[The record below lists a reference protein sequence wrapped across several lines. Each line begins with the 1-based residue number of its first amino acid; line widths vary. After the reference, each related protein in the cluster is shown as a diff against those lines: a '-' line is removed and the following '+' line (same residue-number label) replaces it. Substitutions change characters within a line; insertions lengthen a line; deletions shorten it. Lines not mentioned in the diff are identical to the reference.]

1 LRGSQDCKKLQKIE
15 NEVASTNKE
24 YNYQDVSAN
33 DARKLQCPYGAPFGS
48 EVGEAE
54 QTVA

>member
-1 LRGSQDCKKLQKIE
+1 LRGKKLQKIE
-15 NEVASTNKE
+15 NVIDVVNKE

-33 DARKLQCPYGAPFGS
+33 DARKLQCLDGAPFGS
-48 EVGEAE
+48 TIGETE